1 MFLHIL
7 SWLAKHLGGR
17 VFDKLLEK
25 SLRSKLLKVARVW
38 AKSLPEEVC
47 VDPESIFVDPFFNPD
62 ELNMTT
68 HTNILRTQVSLNET
82 PSEEVWFNAFLERWN
97 EIKTGAAE
105 PQSFYLLN
113 ESQVQQHLHSLARRM
128 FDEWTEDPK
137 NFRRATVDAL
147 YSGGDQSASIDAEIE
162 NAVHLMEEQKTS
174 EALVLLQRLW
184 SQKNHIMSNRQKY
197 RTKANI
203 GHAYD
208 HLEQQ
213 KQAIDCFLE
222 AKQYDPKNEKARAR
236 EALAYLYLG
245 NIKRA
250 HELAIALLKDFPE
263 EMIGRTVLLRSSPRE
278 LPFEKIEKMVPEHQ
292 RQWTDVAMSLGEVA
306 IDRGDY
312 TSAEMYIGQ
321 AIKEKPDSPR
331 IKEVLGNLMLRKARI
346 EEQATHDRGPTKE
359 EKEYLTKAEALLS
372 EALKIYKDKK
382 LNEGIVRVLLKRIQV
397 YVGMGNF
404 TDSGKDVSFAYQ
416 LDNSNVEVVFCYAG
430 LMSERGDIDTSI
442 DLLSGL
448 LGKGLRPSVECFLS
462 RLLEKRN
469 AEGDKERALDLL
481 KGKLDGLEN
490 EDLRFRTEYLAGLV
504 DLERQLHGIDA
515 ALRTL
520 SDLPED
526 LISKESSLVL
536 IGEAYRLEGK
546 TPEAVEAAQ
555 KALTSINDN
564 TLLEDKR
571 RIATLLQAV
580 GLLKEA
586 LELWKGIVK
595 PSYIGKDTYRLLES
609 ADKCEDIKFIIEFCE
624 QLRKYGIWERKAFDL
639 EIFYRE
645 TYNDDEGAK
654 KVMQDFIEAPAE
666 PSYVPH
672 VRTLLSVLGIRTS
685 QNELIEDDPTKLPSV
700 TGVEAPIGRFVAYVL
715 RYGKEPI
722 KAVEYAYELLRLN
735 QNHKDAHMAMIG
747 TMLPHGPTIKIEE
760 PKVVTPGVAVKYEE
774 NDTGQ
779 IRWHIIEDS
788 EVCVP
793 NLDWCEFPV
802 DHPVSCDLLGKKC
815 GDQFYLQKDN
825 IQNRTATIKQLVS
838 KYVYRFNVC
847 MQQFGARF
855 PGGEVIKT
863 VFFKEQGGKIDFT
876 VLDKMAEQDA
886 QLTQK
891 IEDLYLNKLVPLHFV
906 AHVKGST
913 VFEAMH
919 HVASKPDLNLKCCTG
934 TDEELAIAQAA
945 MEDAEN
951 LVIDVTAI
959 VTLLLCQTYENLVHI
974 PQQLVIS
981 EGILDELRATLT
993 FYANPESLAGFYGKD
1008 GLVVCSPEE
1017 IKKIKERLQAL
1028 LDFLQKCCTV
1038 ESGLIVAELEV
1049 DRREY
1054 LIRFFGQS
1062 GLESMMLASRNK
1074 NALWTDDFAV
1084 AEVARTEFKCQRVW
1098 TQSVFEHSSREGL
1111 FEPAL
1116 VTDVVLKLIQMGYY
1130 YTRPNVDILLRA
1142 ADKADQ
1148 DVDKPPLL
1156 QALDWFA
1163 DPNVKLPGLIDIG
1176 AMFLKAHWQENH
1188 IENVSQAVTIR
1199 VLERLSAR
1207 PGGFDVI
1214 KKWLQDIHVIFR
1226 FDVVNAAKMKNV
1238 IIAWLAGRGRRIIIP

>member
-1 MFLHIL
+1 MLLSIL
-7 SWLAKHLGGR
+7 RLLAN
-17 VFDKLLEK
+17 FTA
-25 SLRSKLLKVARVW
+25 SKLIERLLRETLSKKLYAVVKKW
-38 AKSLPEEVC
+38 AKSLKPEAFVE
-47 VDPESIFVDPFFNPD
+47 PESIWIDPFSDDIQQGFPARK
-62 ELNMTT
+62 T
-68 HTNILRTQVSLNET
+68 LRQQIKLEKI
-82 PSEEVWFNAFLERWN
+82 PSEKMWFNAFMEKCK
-97 EIKTGAAE
+97 EVKKSCEE
-105 PQSFYLLN
+105 PQSFFKLEEDKIEEHIMDLSRVIFN
-113 ESQVQQHLHSLARRM
+113 EFTVDTR
-128 FDEWTEDPK
+128 K
-137 NFRRATVDAL
+137 FRRATVDAL
-147 YSGGDQSASIDAEIE
+147 YSEGDQSAIINAEIE
-162 NAVHLMEEQKTS
+162 NAVHLLEEQKTS
-174 EALVLLQRLW
+174 DALVLLQRLW
-184 SQKNHIMSNRQKY
+184 LQKNHLMSNRQKY

-208 HLEQQ
+208 HLE
-213 KQAIDCFLE
+213 KPRQAIDCFLE
-222 AKQYDPKNEKARAR
+222 AKQYDPKYEKARAR
-236 EALAYLYLG
+236 EALAYLYMG

-250 HELAIALLKDFPE
+250 HELSIALLEDFPE
-263 EMIGRTVLLRSSPRE
+263 EMIGRAVLVRSSPRE
-278 LPFEKIEKMVPEHQ
+278 LPFEKVEQMVPEHQ
-292 RQWTDVAMSLGEVA
+292 RQWTVVAMSLGEVA

-321 AIKEKPDSPR
+321 AIKENPDSPR

-359 EKEYLTKAEALLS
+359 EKECLTKAEALLT
-372 EALKIYKDKK
+372 EALKNYQDKK
-382 LNEGIVRVLLKRIQV
+382 LNEGIVRVLLKRLQV

-404 TDSGKDVSFAYQ
+404 TASEKDVSFAYQ

-430 LMSERGDIDTSI
+430 LMSEGGDFDTAI
-442 DLLSGL
+442 ELLGSL

-462 RLLEKRN
+462 QFLEKRN

-481 KGKLDGLEN
+481 KGRLDNLEN
-490 EDLRFRTEYLAGLV
+490 EDPRFRTEYLAGLV
-504 DLERQLHGIDA
+504 VLERQLHGFDA

-526 LISKESSLVL
+526 LISKESRLVL
-536 IGEAYRLEGK
+536 IGEACRLEGK

-555 KALTSINDN
+555 KALASINDN

-580 GLLKEA
+580 GMPKEA
-586 LELWKGIVK
+586 LELWKGIVQ

-609 ADKCEDIKFIIEFCE
+609 AHKCEDIKFIVEFCE
-624 QLRKYGIWERKAFDL
+624 QLREHGIWEKKAFEL
-639 EIFYRE
+639 EVFYRE

-654 KVMQDFIEAPAE
+654 KLMQDFLEAPVE

-672 VRTLLSVLGIRTS
+672 VRTRLSLLGIRTN
-685 QNELIEDDPTKLPSV
+685 QDELIEDDPTKLPSV
-700 TGVEAPIGRFVAYVL
+700 IGVEAHIGRWVAYVL

-747 TMLPHGPTIKIEE
+747 TMLPSGPPIEIAKPE
-760 PKVVTPGVAVKYEE
+760 VVAPGVAVEYQE

-788 EVCVP
+788 EVCAP
-793 NLDWCEFPV
+793 KLDWREFPV

-847 MQQFGARF
+847 MQQFGGRF

-863 VFFKEQGGKIDFT
+863 VVFKEQGGKIDLTF
-876 VLDKMAEQDA
+876 LEKMAEQDA

-891 IEDLYLNKLVPLHFV
+891 IEDLYRNELVPLYFV
-906 AHVKGST
+906 AHAKGRT

-934 TDEELAIAQAA
+934 TDEELAIAQGA
-945 MEDAEN
+945 MKEAEN

-981 EGILDELRATLT
+981 EGVLDELRMCQST
-993 FYANPESLAGFYGKD
+993 YINPESLAGYYGKD

-1017 IKKIKERLQAL
+1017 IQKINESLQAL
-1028 LDFLQKCCTV
+1028 IDFLQKCCTV

-1049 DRREY
+1049 DRRET
-1054 LIRFFGQS
+1054 LIRIFGQS
-1062 GLESMMLASRNK
+1062 GLESIMLASRNK

-1098 TQSVFEHSSREGL
+1098 TQSVFEYSSGEGL
-1111 FEPAL
+1111 FEPSIA
-1116 VTDVVLKLIQMGYY
+1116 TDVVLKLIQMRYY
-1130 YTRPNVDILLRA
+1130 YTRPNVEILLKA

-1163 DPNVKLPGLIDIG
+1163 NPNVKLLGLIDIG

-1214 KKWLQDIHVIFR
+1214 KTWLQDIHVIFGL
-1226 FDVVNAAKMKNV
+1226 DVVNAAKMKNV